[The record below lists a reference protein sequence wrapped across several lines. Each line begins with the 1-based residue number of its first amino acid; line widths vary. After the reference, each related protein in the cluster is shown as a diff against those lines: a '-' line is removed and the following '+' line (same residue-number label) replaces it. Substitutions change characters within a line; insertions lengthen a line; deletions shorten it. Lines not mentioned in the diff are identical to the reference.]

1 MWTEGEYF
9 SFVVVAQVNVV
20 IVRVCTIWNKVC
32 LEFWFCLDLRCYDS
46 LLCQHWGKH
55 WAVFS
60 VLWKESFRHQKRKR
74 SFVFKWDAF
83 FSLQIFRTDQH
94 AGEFVITF
102 PRAYH
107 AGFNNGYNFA
117 EAVNFCPSDWVSLG
131 TLLFSYSNKQ
141 KISFMQ
147 TLM

>member
-1 MWTEGEYF
+1 MLF
-9 SFVVVAQVNVV
+9 PP
-20 IVRVCTIWNKVC
+20 
-32 LEFWFCLDLRCYDS
+32 
-46 LLCQHWGKH
+46 
-55 WAVFS
+55 
-60 VLWKESFRHQKRKR
+60 
-74 SFVFKWDAF
+74 
-83 FSLQIFRTDQH
+83 QIFRTDQH

-141 KISFMQ
+141 TKDKFCANVDV
-147 TLM
+147 